1 MTSKQ
6 EQFHEERE
14 AARSTGLMDGKR
26 SPFSLNRKNGTA
38 IRSHSLALVAFAAL
52 AALPLNASAQ
62 ENVRRDPVISV
73 SGEGDAAVA
82 PDMAILTFS
91 VMKQAETA
99 AAALSENSKAMAEVQ
114 AALKSSG
121 IADRDLQTANFSVQP
136 VYKQFEPKDGV
147 YVPPEITGYQV
158 TNGLTVRVRD
168 LAKLGE
174 ILDSSV
180 KLGINQGGDIAFT
193 NDDPAATVTEARKAA
208 VADAIAKAR
217 TLTEAA
223 GVKLGRIME
232 INETMQRPMPVPQT
246 MMRAAAMEKADSVP
260 IAAGENSYKI
270 NVNVTFAL
278 EQ

>member
-1 MTSKQ
+1 MTSKL
-6 EQFHEERE
+6 
-14 AARSTGLMDGKR
+14 ARSVALCAFT
-26 SPFSLNRKNGTA
+26 
-38 IRSHSLALVAFAAL
+38 ALVA
-52 AALPLNASAQ
+52 LPLAVSAQ
-62 ENVRRDPVISV
+62 ESEKRDAVIRV

-82 PDMAILTFS
+82 PDMAILSFS
-91 VMKQAETA
+91 VVKQAETA
-99 AAALSENSKAMAEVQ
+99 AAALSENSKAMSEVQ
-114 AALKSSG
+114 AALKKAG
-121 IADRDLQTANFSVQP
+121 IADRDLQTGNFSVQP

-158 TNGLTVRVRD
+158 TNGLTVRVRE

-193 NDDPAATVTEARKAA
+193 NDKPEATVTEARKAA
-208 VADAIAKAR
+208 IADAIAKAK

-223 GVKLGRIME
+223 GVKLGRVIE
-232 INETMQRPMPVPQT
+232 ISENAPRPVPLPPT
-246 MMRAAAMEKADSVP
+246 MMRAAAMEKSDSVP
-260 IAAGENSYKI
+260 IAAGENSYKV

>member
-1 MTSKQ
+1 MTSKSGPNHRKC
-6 EQFHEERE
+6 EIIEGP
-14 AARSTGLMDGKR
+14 AAGGGVSSLFSRGSKKGSVTRSR
-26 SPFSLNRKNGTA
+26 
-38 IRSHSLALVAFAAL
+38 SLALCAFVAL
-52 AALPLNASAQ
+52 TALPMAASAQ
-62 ENVRRDPVISV
+62 ENARRDPVISV

-82 PDMAILTFS
+82 PDMAVLTFS

-99 AAALSENSKAMAEVQ
+99 AAALAENNKAMTEVQ

-121 IADRDLQTANFSVQP
+121 IADRDLQTSNFSVQP
-136 VYKQFEPKDGV
+136 IYKQFEPKDGV

-168 LAKLGE
+168 LAKLGD
-174 ILDSSV
+174 IMDSSV

-208 VADAIAKAR
+208 VADAISKAK
-217 TLTEAA
+217 TLAEAA
-223 GVKLGRIME
+223 GVKLGRILE
-232 INETMQRPMPVPQT
+232 INENMQRPMPVPQI

-260 IAAGENSYKI
+260 VAAGENSYKI